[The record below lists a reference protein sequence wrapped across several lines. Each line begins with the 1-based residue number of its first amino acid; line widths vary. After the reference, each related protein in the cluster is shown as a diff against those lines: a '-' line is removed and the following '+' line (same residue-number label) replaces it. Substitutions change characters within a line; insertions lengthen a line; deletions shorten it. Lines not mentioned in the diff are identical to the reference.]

1 MVEHSSDF
9 EWRGEG
15 EAAEVVIYAPDAPTA
30 NIAFERTLPASRLP
44 GVVSPVYAAAVP
56 GPDGFGWV
64 IASASHASP
73 ELCSVPAR
81 GLLLVA
87 DVGLGEIGFPAE
99 EVPRLL
105 ARNLSEVR
113 PPTLTTAG
121 ARRLCE
127 AGARAA
133 AEDGLIEE
141 EDLAFLGPAP
151 GADADALTRRAL
163 SAGSRDWDQR
173 GQVRAFGVGEVLD
186 AEGAESL
193 GLGSGSLVLVIS
205 VGAGDLGRL
214 ALSGHRERIL
224 SRGRDF
230 ETEGDLPAAPA
241 GTEEADDLLAAA
253 GAAANFAD
261 ARAALL
267 AYALRRALG
276 DVAGNLSL
284 RAAWRLGGIDVEG
297 DTFVHRR
304 DLAAAAGGE
313 ALVSGGS
320 VVAGTGKMS
329 GSVPPFEDPGVYGER
344 PWEEAGLLE
353 RWAELHPPEG
363 KS

>member
-1 MVEHSSDF
+1 VVEHSSDF

-30 NIAFERTLPASRLP
+30 GSAFERALPAARLP
-44 GVVSPVYAAAVP
+44 GVVSPVYAAA
-56 GPDGFGWV
+56 GPDGFGWAA
-64 IASASHASP
+64 ASASHASP
-73 ELCSVPAR
+73 EACSVPAR
-81 GLLLVA
+81 GMLLVA
-87 DVGLGEIGFPAE
+87 DAGLEDLGLPPL

-113 PPTLTTAG
+113 PPALTAAG

-141 EDLAFLGPAP
+141 EDLAFLGPVS

-163 SAGSRDWDQR
+163 SAGSRDWDLP
-173 GQVRAFGVGEVLD
+173 GEIRAYAVTEVLD
-186 AEGAESL
+186 SEGAESV
-193 GLGSGSLVLVIS
+193 GLGAGAFVVAVS

-214 ALSGHRERIL
+214 ALSGHRERMVG
-224 SRGRDF
+224 RGEDF
-230 ETEGDLPAAPA
+230 EREGELPAAPA
-241 GTEEADDLLAAA
+241 GSEEADDFLAAA

-284 RAAWRLGGIDVEG
+284 RAAWRLGGIEVEG
-297 DTFVHRR
+297 GLFLHRR
-304 DLAAAAGGE
+304 DLAAAAGGD

-320 VVAGTGKMS
+320 VVAGTGKMC
-329 GSVPPFEDPGVYGER
+329 GSVPYFDDPEVGGER

>member
-1 MVEHSSDF
+1 MVEHSADF

-15 EAAEVVIYAPDAPTA
+15 EASEVVIFAPDARTA
-30 NIAFERTLPASRLP
+30 RAAFERALTAARLP

-56 GPDGFGWV
+56 GPEGFGSV
-64 IASASHASP
+64 ATSASHASP
-73 ELCSVPAR
+73 DLSSVPAR
-81 GLLLVA
+81 GLLFVA
-87 DVGLGEIGFPAE
+87 DAALGDLGMLPA

-113 PPTLTTAG
+113 PPALAAAG

-127 AGARAA
+127 AGASAA

-141 EDLAFLGPAP
+141 EDLAFFGPAP
-151 GADADALTRRAL
+151 DADADALSRRAL
-163 SAGSRDWDQR
+163 SAGSRDWELP
-173 GQVRAFGVGEVLD
+173 GRARAYGVGEVLD
-186 AEGAESL
+186 AEGAEAL
-193 GLGSGSLVLVIS
+193 GLGSGSLVLVVS

-224 SRGRDF
+224 SRGGDF
-230 ETEGDLPAAPA
+230 ETEEDLPAAPA
-241 GTEEADDLLAAA
+241 GTEEAHDLLAAA
-253 GAAANFAD
+253 GGAANFAD
-261 ARAALL
+261 ARAALF
-267 AYALRRALG
+267 AYALRRVLG

-284 RAAWRLGGIDVEG
+284 RAAWRLGGIEVRDG
-297 DTFVHRR
+297 FIVHRR
-304 DLAAAAGGE
+304 NLAAAAEGDP
-313 ALVSGGS
+313 LVSGGS

-329 GSVPPFEDPGVYGER
+329 GSVPPFDGPEVDGDL

>member
-15 EAAEVVIYAPDAPTA
+15 EAAEVVVYAPDPPTA
-30 NIAFERTLPASRLP
+30 DTAFERALPAARLP
-44 GVVSPVYAAAVP
+44 GVVSPVYAAA

-64 IASASHASP
+64 ATSSSHASP
-73 ELCSVPAR
+73 DACSVPVS

-87 DVGLGEIGFPAE
+87 DVGLGEIGLPPGE
-99 EVPRLL
+99 LPRLL

-113 PPTLTTAG
+113 PPALNAAG

-127 AGARAA
+127 FGARAA
-133 AEDGLIEE
+133 AEDGMIEE
-141 EDLAFLGPAP
+141 EDLALFGPAS

-163 SAGSRDWDQR
+163 LAGSRDWDLP
-173 GQVRAFGVGEVLD
+173 GRARALVVGEVLD
-186 AEGAESL
+186 AEGAEAL
-193 GLGSGSLVLVIS
+193 GLGAGSLVLVVS

-214 ALSGHRERIL
+214 GLAGHRERIL
-224 SRGRDF
+224 SRAQDF
-230 ETEGDLPAAPA
+230 ETERNLPSAPA
-241 GTEEADDLLAAA
+241 GTEEADDLVAAA
-253 GAAANFAD
+253 GGAANFAD

-276 DVAGNLSL
+276 DAAGNLSL
-284 RAAWRLGGIDVEG
+284 VAAWRLGGIGVE
-297 DTFVHRR
+297 DDFFVHRR

-313 ALVSGGS
+313 PLVAGGS
-320 VVAGTGKMS
+320 VAAGTGKMS
-329 GSVPPFEDPGVYGER
+329 GSVPPFEDAEAGGEH